1 MNLLFRLFLGLR
13 RIPFVRDVA
22 TIQIGS
28 MILMAAGFLS
38 SIAFARFL
46 GRDVYGQYAV
56 ILAFSGTF
64 TAFFNI
70 GQGQSL
76 YVFFSEAYGRRDR
89 RGMAAVLANFAE
101 VAAANVAL
109 LLILSLLMPML
120 SMKFYGS
127 PDIGRAARIL
137 CFFQMSEILNSMTL
151 IILQSLRQIRLKV
164 ILEQSANLSYLGLA
178 VAVLFFGGKIHAVL
192 LTQLGVSLFF
202 LPVSV
207 IALAYAARRFGLP
220 RVREIFGIPWNESK
234 QYLGQGLLITA
245 DKTIG
250 NFFPQGIFFFLSLFV
265 PASFVGIARIA
276 VQLANVPR
284 SILLPQAGDLSTAAF
299 ARMKNEGVTVIRKNA
314 AKLIKHALF
323 FHAILSLGA
332 AIVFP
337 PIVFTFYGTQYL
349 EAIPVMLWLLLI
361 HLLSSLSIANSPLLR
376 LYRKTHFSIMA
387 GILNWTLMIG
397 CLFILIRILSP
408 LPVFLLIYLI
418 GNATPLLLTW
428 YVFSRLIP
436 KRGILDITE

>member
-1 MNLLFRLFLGLR
+1 MSFASSLFGLK

-28 MILMAAGFLS
+28 MVLMAAGFVS

-46 GRDVYGQYAV
+46 GKDVYGEYAV

-76 YVFFSEAYGRRDR
+76 YVFFSEAFGRRDR
-89 RGMAAVLANFAE
+89 RGMAAVIANFVA
-101 VAAANVAL
+101 VAAANVVL
-109 LLILSLLMPML
+109 LFILSLLMPML
-120 SMKFYGS
+120 SEQFYGS
-127 PDIGRAARIL
+127 AAIGKAARIL

-164 ILEQSANLSYLGLA
+164 ILEQSANLSYLGIA
-178 VAVLFFGGKIHAVL
+178 IVVLFFGGKIHAVL
-192 LTQLGVSLFF
+192 LTQLAVSLFF
-202 LPVSV
+202 LPVSIITLAI
-207 IALAYAARRFGLP
+207 IAKRFALP
-220 RVREIFGIPWNESK
+220 GIREVLRIPWRESK
-234 QYLGQGLLITA
+234 EYLGQGLLITA

-250 NFFPQGIFFFLSLFV
+250 NFFPQGLFFFLSLFV

-276 VQLANVPR
+276 VQLANVPK

-299 ARMKNEGVTVIRKNA
+299 AKMKTEGVTVMRRNA

-323 FHAILSLGA
+323 FHTILTIGA
-332 AIVFP
+332 AVVFP
-337 PIVFTFYGTQYL
+337 PIVAFFYGAQYL
-349 EAIPVMLWLLLI
+349 DAIPVMLWLLLI
-361 HLLSSLSIANSPLLR
+361 HLLSSLYIANSPLLR
-376 LYRKTHFSIMA
+376 LYRKIHWSILA
-387 GILNWTLMIG
+387 GILNWALMIG
-397 CLFILIRILSP
+397 SLFSLIRILPP
-408 LPVFLLIYLI
+408 LPVFLLTYLI
-418 GNATPLLLTW
+418 GTTTPILLTW

-436 KRGILDITE
+436 KSDILHPSS

>member
-1 MNLLFRLFLGLR
+1 M
-13 RIPFVRDVA
+13 V
-22 TIQIGS
+22 
-28 MILMAAGFLS
+28 LMAAGFVS

-46 GRDVYGQYAV
+46 GKETYGLYAV

-76 YVFFSEAYGRRDR
+76 YVFFSEAYGQKNRHA
-89 RGMAAVLANFAE
+89 MAAVIANFTA
-101 VAAANVAL
+101 VASVNIVL
-109 LLILSLLMPML
+109 LLILALIMPML
-120 SMKFYGS
+120 SMKFYDS
-127 PDIGRAARIL
+127 PEIGRLARIL

-151 IILQSLRQIRLKV
+151 ILLQSMRQIRLKV

-178 VAVLFFGGKIHAVL
+178 VAVLCFGGKIHAVL

-202 LPVSV
+202 VPVSI
-207 IALAYAARRFGLP
+207 IALSITARRFGLP
-220 RVREIFGIPWNESK
+220 GVREVLRIPWRESK
-234 QYLGQGLLITA
+234 EYLGQGILITA

-284 SILLPQAGDLSTAAF
+284 NILLPQAGDLSTAAF
-299 ARMKNEGVTVIRKNA
+299 ARMKTEGVTVLRKNA
-314 AKLIKHALF
+314 AKLIKHALA
-323 FHAILSLGA
+323 FHALLSLGA

-337 PIVFTFYGTQYL
+337 PVVLFFYGVQYL

-376 LYRKTHFSIMA
+376 LYRKTQYSILA
-387 GILNWTLMIG
+387 GIVNWTLMIG
-397 CLFILIRILSP
+397 NLLILVHFLPP
-408 LPVFLLIYLI
+408 LPVFLITYLI
-418 GNATPLLLTW
+418 GTTVPLALTW
-428 YVFSRLIP
+428 YIFKRLLIHREE
-436 KRGILDITE
+436 K